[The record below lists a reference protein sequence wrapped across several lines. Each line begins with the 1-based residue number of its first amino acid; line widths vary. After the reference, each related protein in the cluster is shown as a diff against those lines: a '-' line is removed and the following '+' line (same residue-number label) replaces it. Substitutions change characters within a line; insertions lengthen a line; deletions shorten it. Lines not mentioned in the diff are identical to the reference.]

1 MDRGNLCLILTCSR
15 ASSGEIPACSCRV
28 LPLPP
33 SPRTPPDSCGVLN
46 TVGNLLGG
54 GPCQFDGCLLFD
66 ECHKAKN
73 LGAHPP
79 TKVGLAVAEIQELLP
94 NARVIYCSA

>member
-1 MDRGNLCLILTCSR
+1 MFPGFLWRNPCVLMPCL
-15 ASSGEIPACSCRV
+15 ASAAFAAH
-28 LPLPP
+28 
-33 SPRTPPDSCGVLN
+33 PPDSCGVLN

-54 GPCQFDGCLLFD
+54 APCQFDGCLLFD